1 MCGWLSIRY
10 RRGWAVLSSLWLF
23 HHRGLCCC
31 CCTIFSLSHR
41 RGLYSRRCWV
51 ELSSWPYRCWLALSS
66 GVSSLSGLF
75 VLRLFVLRLRL
86 AELFTWYRGGSGG
99 AGCGCCVG
107 LDVVSGGRGWSKTNH
122 DKRRGS
128 RVVTHFTGLPLPG
141 SPLVFLPPQILR
153 RARTDCS
160 RPRVL
165 PPSSS
170 AGMVLIVV
178 DLRVVWLTPALPKY
192 LYPPR

>member
-1 MCGWLSIRY
+1 VLCG
-10 RRGWAVLSSLWLF
+10 
-23 HHRGLCCC
+23 
-31 CCTIFSLSHR
+31 
-41 RGLYSRRCWV
+41 
-51 ELSSWPYRCWLALSS
+51 
-66 GVSSLSGLF
+66 
-75 VLRLFVLRLRL
+75 
-86 AELFTWYRGGSGG
+86 
-99 AGCGCCVG
+99 G

-128 RVVTHFTGLPLPG
+128 RFVMHFTGLPLPG
-141 SPLVFLPPQILR
+141 SPLVFFPPQILH
-153 RARTDCS
+153 RARTDCSRPRLS

-192 LYPPR
+192 LYPLR